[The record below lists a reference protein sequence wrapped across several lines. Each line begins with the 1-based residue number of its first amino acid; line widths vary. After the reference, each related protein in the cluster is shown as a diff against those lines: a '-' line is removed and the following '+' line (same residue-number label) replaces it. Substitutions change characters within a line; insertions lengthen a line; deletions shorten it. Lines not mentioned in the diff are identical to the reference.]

1 MKGENEAWREKG
13 VHSLS
18 SARSQS
24 KLVVLGSFPDVQN
37 PWLLH
42 PRRPRRPTLGLQPLP
57 LLNSCPYDRVL
68 EDGTSVSD
76 QGSLSASE
84 GDRCGK
90 EATALRVR
98 SGVLHTCSFFCH
110 FSTTQ
115 WGGSNCPHFTD
126 EQSEAQRSE
135 EACPGHTKP
144 GRGPAKHVLFPSLLK
159 AIWS

>member
-24 KLVVLGSFPDVQN
+24 KLSWAVFLMSRTRGLF
-37 PWLLH
+37 H

-84 GDRCGK
+84 GDGCGK
-90 EATALRVR
+90 EATAPRVR

-110 FSTTQ
+110 FSTTP

-144 GRGPAKHVLFPSLLK
+144 GRGPAKHVLFPSPLK